1 MSGIPYNKI
10 VQVRTYNIYEAKTSS
25 KAQEFCDK
33 LNHIFKDI
41 ITEYQLEDTFFYTK
55 NTRVY
60 LDVFPLNEIEEIF
73 LKFVKENLPNEEDS
87 WAIVPVEDFSDYSEI
102 LACDTNFI

>member
-10 VQVRTYNIYEAKTSS
+10 VQVKTFLIHKARTST

-33 LNHIFKDI
+33 LNHVFKDI
-41 ITEYQLEDTFFYTK
+41 ITEYQLENTFFYTE
-55 NTRVY
+55 NSRVY
-60 LDVFPLNEIEEIF
+60 LDVFPMNEVEEVF

>member
-1 MSGIPYNKI
+1 MNGIPYNKI
-10 VQVRTYNIYEAKTSS
+10 VQVKTCLVYETKTSS

-41 ITEYQLEDTFFYTK
+41 ITEYRLEDTFFYTT
-55 NTRVY
+55 NARVY

-73 LKFVKENLPNEEDS
+73 LKFVKENLPDEEDS
-87 WAIVPVEDFSDYSEI
+87 WAIIPIEDFQDYSEI
-102 LACDTNFI
+102 VECDTNFI